1 MKRLKAILAGV
12 LALALVVPV
21 MPTKAV
27 LAGEKKSKFKISFN
41 DKVDGR
47 GIPSGEV
54 EVQYSAK
61 DDAAKENRDWFTFNT
76 LKLNGKSQKISV
88 EKDPD
93 KYDYRV
99 LIDKLPWG
107 YVTAEKIKAISTG
120 EVNIDIDRDYDGVK
134 TAVANAKLN
143 FVFHSYPAG
152 SGRVWDIYE
161 LAKPS
166 NPDNNPYPDF
176 SYDFGSVF
184 APWREHEDRVLLDE
198 QTLAKFYKTE
208 YSSYQS
214 ILPCLPNKSVTDT
227 VVSFMEDKD
236 SRENSEGEAKIK
248 GLDFNKWYVVRT
260 TENKNIAEYNKLL
273 HNNKTPSNGGR
284 WNSSTDCDTPQGEPC
299 RYYYTNYVISNNASD
314 FTSKS
319 PNMYV
324 RGPRYVNSSRTSFTY
339 DIFYIQPDSNKKID
353 DVVADDFKQ
362 SYDHLIN
369 GSDLSADQ
377 EDEINAAIDEINK
390 NPEGRTELEE
400 TKKKLEEAL
409 QKIEAMKEKEK
420 LEEAVAKATEL
431 VDKAIE
437 TGDPEDIRR
446 AKDAVD
452 ALPEGDA
459 KTNLMKKLSD
469 FTNSEVVAKDFKE
482 KNKNIIDGEPSADD
496 AAKIKAALEE
506 LSKLSQAAQDK
517 LKTEKKKLE
526 EALAKAEKLA
536 EEKRK
541 EQEAT
546 DQANE
551 FKTKNKN
558 IIDGE
563 PSADDTAKIR
573 AALEEL
579 SKLSQAAQ
587 DKLKTEKKKL
597 EEALAKAEKLAEEKR
612 KQQSAEEQ
620 AKDFKEKNKALI
632 DGEPS
637 ADDVAKI
644 KAALEELS
652 KLSQAA
658 QDKLKTEK
666 KKLEEALAKAEKLAE
681 EKRKQQSAEE
691 QAKDFKEKN
700 KTLIEGE
707 PSADDAAKIK
717 AALEELSKL
726 SQAAQDKLKGEKKK
740 LEEALAKAE
749 KLAEEKKDP
758 EKIWTTT
765 IIYVDKDG
773 KEIAR
778 QKTVTK
784 GTEKVIPK
792 LPEGYVT
799 KKVVDII
806 PGQTV
811 KIEVLKESE
820 KLAKEKEEKNQ
831 KSTSSLS
838 DWIKNLSKDF
848 SSKKKV
854 DKTKD
859 KDDVPETG
867 ASQSK

>member
-1 MKRLKAILAGV
+1 MKRIKAILAGV

-27 LAGEKKSKFKISFN
+27 LAGEKKSKFKISFS

-99 LIDKLPWG
+99 VIDKLPWG

-134 TAVANAKLN
+134 AAVQNAKLN

-161 LAKPS
+161 LKKPS

-176 SYDFGSVF
+176 SYDFGTIF

-198 QTLAKFYKTE
+198 KTLAVEIDHT
-208 YSSYQS
+208 YQS
-214 ILPCLPNKSVTDT
+214 YLPCLPNEKVEDT
-227 VVSFMEDKD
+227 VVSFMENKD
-236 SRENSEGEAKIK
+236 SRENSDGEAKIK

-260 TENKNIAEYNKLL
+260 TENNNIAGYNKLL
-273 HNNKTPSNGGR
+273 HNNKTPNSGGLLSG
-284 WNSSTDCDTPQGEPC
+284 WYDYNDHSIDTNVDAVVS
-299 RYYYTNYVISNNASD
+299 RNASD

-369 GSDLSADQ
+369 GTEVDADQ

-409 QKIEAMKEKEK
+409 RKIEEMKEKEK
-420 LEEAVAKATEL
+420 LEAAVEKATEL

-482 KNKNIIDGEPSADD
+482 KNKAI
-496 AAKIKAALEE
+496 
-506 LSKLSQAAQDK
+506 
-517 LKTEKKKLE
+517 
-526 EALAKAEKLA
+526 
-536 EEKRK
+536 
-541 EQEAT
+541 
-546 DQANE
+546 
-551 FKTKNKN
+551 
-558 IIDGE
+558 
-563 PSADDTAKIR
+563 
-573 AALEEL
+573 
-579 SKLSQAAQ
+579 
-587 DKLKTEKKKL
+587 
-597 EEALAKAEKLAEEKR
+597 
-612 KQQSAEEQ
+612 
-620 AKDFKEKNKALI
+620 I

-700 KTLIEGE
+700 KALIEGE

-726 SQAAQDKLKGEKKK
+726 SQAAQDKLKEEKKK

-859 KDDVPETG
+859 KDDVPQTG
-867 ASQSK
+867 AARN

>member
-12 LALALVVPV
+12 LALALVVPI

-76 LKLNGKSQKISV
+76 LKLNGKFQKISV

-93 KYDYRV
+93 KYDYRI

-176 SYDFGSVF
+176 SYDFGTIF

-198 QTLAKFYKTE
+198 KTLAADGLFDDVYV
-208 YSSYQS
+208 S
-214 ILPCLPNKSVTDT
+214 ILPCLPDKNVAET
-227 VVSFMEDKD
+227 VVSFMENKD
-236 SRENSEGEAKIK
+236 SRENSEGIAKIK
-248 GLDFNKWYVVRT
+248 NLDFNRWYVVRT
-260 TENKNIAEYNKLL
+260 TENKRIAIYNKLL
-273 HNNKTPSNGGR
+273 HNNKYHGTYDHGYEDEGR
-284 WNSSTDCDTPQGEPC
+284 YEHGT
-299 RYYYTNYVISNNASD
+299 YNYVDSRNASD

-369 GSDLSADQ
+369 GAEVDADQ

-409 QKIEAMKEKEK
+409 RKIEEMKEKEK
-420 LEEAVAKATEL
+420 LEAAVEKATEL

-482 KNKNIIDGEPSADD
+482 KNK
-496 AAKIKAALEE
+496 
-506 LSKLSQAAQDK
+506 
-517 LKTEKKKLE
+517 T
-526 EALAKAEKLA
+526 
-536 EEKRK
+536 
-541 EQEAT
+541 
-546 DQANE
+546 
-551 FKTKNKN
+551 
-558 IIDGE
+558 
-563 PSADDTAKIR
+563 
-573 AALEEL
+573 
-579 SKLSQAAQ
+579 
-587 DKLKTEKKKL
+587 
-597 EEALAKAEKLAEEKR
+597 
-612 KQQSAEEQ
+612 
-620 AKDFKEKNKALI
+620 LI
-632 DGEPS
+632 EGEPS

-681 EKRKQQSAEE
+681 EKRKEQEATEQAKDFKEKNKAIIEGEPSADDAAKIKAALEELSKLSQAAQDKLKAEKKKLEEALAKAEKLAEEKRKQQSAEE

-700 KTLIEGE
+700 KALIEGE

-726 SQAAQDKLKGEKKK
+726 SQAAQDKLKEEKKK

-859 KDDVPETG
+859 KDDVPQTG
-867 ASQSK
+867 AARN